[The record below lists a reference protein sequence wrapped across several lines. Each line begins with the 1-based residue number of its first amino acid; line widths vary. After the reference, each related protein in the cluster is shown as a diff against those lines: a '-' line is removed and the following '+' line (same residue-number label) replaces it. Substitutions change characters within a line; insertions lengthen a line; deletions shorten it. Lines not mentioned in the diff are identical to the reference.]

1 MSTQAQDKKKQKH
14 TSYLESLTF
23 DPSLWKTWW
32 AQYVTNIRWVLL
44 LIIAIA
50 VVGISSYL
58 TLPTRLNPEVKIP
71 IVTVTTLLPGAS
83 PADVELLVT
92 EPLEKELAGVAG
104 LTAMTS
110 TSQENLSII
119 TLEFSSSVDR
129 DKARQ
134 DSQFAVD
141 TVADLPEDAEAPQVK
156 VLDFEDVPIWQFTL
170 TTQDSLPSLLSFS
183 DALKKKIEGLSKV
196 DRVVVRGFEEQEI
209 QVIIKPEKLQEF
221 GINPNTLAQAVR
233 TATASFPSGTV
244 KTGSSTFSLAIDPQ
258 VTTIADIRDLR
269 ITVNGQ
275 VQRLGDIATITERS
289 RTDQANAYLA
299 TPNQKAQRAV
309 TFSIYKISSANI
321 DDTEAEVRALVEKEM
336 ERHKGQ
342 FRLTTI
348 SNTAEKITE
357 QFAELLGNFRDTLI
371 LVFIVLVAFLGFR
384 QALIAC
390 FTIPLTFL
398 ATFGFMQAFDLTINF
413 LTLFSLLLSL
423 GLLIDDTV
431 VTIQAMTSYYETKKF
446 STQETGILV
455 WHDFIV
461 PIWSTTIT
469 TVWAFAPL
477 LLASGIIGEF
487 IKSIPIVVSVTL
499 ISSTAI
505 AVLVTL
511 PLMIFALKPEIPQRV
526 KIFFMSLLIIALF
539 VMVIGLSPKNAVL
552 PFIVVIFAL
561 LLIVLRSVFGILS
574 QRFGAWLNKHPLLKR
589 NLTSF
594 NHKFQYGFID
604 MKKVDRLYK
613 KAIADII
620 VNKRNRNIVL
630 TIVIA
635 FSLFSYI
642 LVPMG
647 FVKNE
652 FFPKSNEDTLY
663 VNLELP
669 PGTNVAEIDARAQ
682 ALLEKLRTVPEVT
695 YVTAEVGQSISRD
708 RSGGGGSNYASFT
721 LNLDPDADRGSI
733 EVAQQLRQEYATY
746 NGGKLS
752 VVEVS
757 SGPPAGSDIQI
768 KLLGDDLTVLDKYA
782 NQIVA
787 FLEKEPGVTNVEK
800 SLKPGTSKIVFT
812 PDYDKIAELG
822 ISQAELGQQ
831 LRLFASGVTLDT
843 ITINGTEK
851 DIVFRMDTGMQNPAA
866 LNALVIQPPG
876 QRQPIPLTA
885 LGTLK
890 LETNPVQINREDQ
903 KRSISISGSAVIGY
917 NIPEIN
923 QRLTKFVDTLNLPAG
938 YEWKTGG
945 VNEENAKSVQSIL
958 QAMILAF
965 VLIFG
970 TMVIQFGSFRQAVI
984 VLLVIP
990 LAVSGVFIVFALT
1003 GTPLSF
1009 PALIG
1014 VLALFGIV
1022 VNNSMMIIDKI
1033 NQNRRE
1039 GLDFEESISDA
1050 VGSRLEPI
1058 LLTSLL
1064 TTIGLVPITLS
1075 DPLWQGLGGAIIAG
1089 LLFSG
1094 AIMLCFIPVVYYIW
1108 FNPRAVRTAMY
1119 DKR

>member
-1 MSTQAQDKKKQKH
+1 MSTQPAKDTKNQKH
-14 TSYLESLTF
+14 TSYLDSLTF
-23 DPSLWKTWW
+23 DPSLWKAWW
-32 AQYVTNIRWVLL
+32 AQYITNFRWVIL

-71 IVTVTTLLPGAS
+71 IVTVVTALPGAS
-83 PADVELLVT
+83 PADVESLVT
-92 EPLEKELAGVAG
+92 EPLEEELASVTG

-110 TSQENLSII
+110 SSQENFSVI
-119 TLEFSSSVDR
+119 TLEFSSSIDR

-134 DSQFAVD
+134 DSQSAVD
-141 TVADLPEDAEAPQVK
+141 TVADLPEDAEAPQVEA
-156 VLDFEDVPIWQFTL
+156 LDFEDVPIWQFAL
-170 TTQDSLPSLLSFS
+170 TTQNSLPSLLSFS
-183 DALKKKIEGLSKV
+183 DTLEKKIEGLSKV

-233 TATASFPSGTV
+233 TATSSFPAGTV
-244 KTGSSTFSLAIDPQ
+244 ETGSSTFSLAIDPQ

-269 ITVNGQ
+269 ITVNGN
-275 VQRLGDIATITERS
+275 VQRLGDIASVTERS
-289 RTDQANAYLA
+289 RSDQANAYLA
-299 TPNQKAQRAV
+299 TPDQKAERAV
-309 TFSIYKISSANI
+309 TFSVYKISSANI
-321 DDTEAEVRALVEKEM
+321 DDTEADVRALVEAEM
-336 ERHKGQ
+336 EAYKGQ
-342 FRLTTI
+342 FSLTTI
-348 SNTAEKITE
+348 TNTAEEITE
-357 QFAELLGNFRDTLI
+357 QFAELLGNFRDTI
-371 LVFIVLVAFLGFR
+371 FLVFIVLVAFLGFR

-398 ATFGFMQAFDLTINF
+398 AAFGFMQAFDLTINF

-431 VTIQAMTSYYETKKF
+431 VTIQAMTSYYDTKKF

-455 WHDFIV
+455 WRDFIV

-526 KIFFMSLLIIALF
+526 KVFFMSILVIALF
-539 VMVIGLSPKNAVL
+539 AMVIGLSPKNAVL
-552 PFIVVIFAL
+552 PFIIVTFVL
-561 LLIVLRSVFGILS
+561 LLIVLRTVFGILL
-574 QRFGAWLNKHPLLKR
+574 QRFGAWFASRPRLSRAL
-589 NLTSF
+589 SGF
-594 NHKFQYGFID
+594 NHKFQNGFID
-604 MKKVDRLYK
+604 MKKVDRRYK
-613 KAIADII
+613 KAIANII
-620 VNKRNRNIVL
+620 VSKRNRTIVL
-630 TIVIA
+630 TIVIV

-652 FFPKSNEDTLY
+652 FFPKSNEETLY

-669 PGTNVAEIDARAQ
+669 SGTNVSEIDARTQ
-682 ALLEKLRTVPEVT
+682 VLLEKLRTVPEVT
-695 YVTAEVGQSISRD
+695 YITAEVGQSILSD
-708 RSGGGGSNYASFT
+708 GSGAGGNNYASFT
-721 LNLDPDADRGSI
+721 LNLDPDAERGSI
-733 EVAQQLRQEYATY
+733 EVAQQLRDEYVNY
-746 NGGKLS
+746 RDGKLS

-757 SGPPAGSDIQI
+757 GGPPAGSDIQI
-768 KLLGDDLTVLDKYA
+768 KLLGDDLNVLDEYA
-782 NQIVA
+782 NRIVE
-787 FLEKEPGVTNVEK
+787 FLENEPGVTNVEK

-822 ISQAELGQQ
+822 ISQADLGQQ

-851 DIVFRMDTGMQNPAA
+851 DIVFRMDTDTQNPAA
-866 LNALVIQPPG
+866 LNSLVIQPQG
-876 QRQPIPLTA
+876 EDKPIPLTA

-890 LETNPVQINREDQ
+890 LETNPTQINREDQ
-903 KRSISISGSAVIGY
+903 KRSISISGSGVIGY

-923 QRLTKFVDTLNLPAG
+923 QRLTEYADTLNLPTG

-945 VNEENAKSVQSIL
+945 VNEENARSVQSIL

-965 VLIFG
+965 ILIFG
-970 TMVIQFGSFRQAVI
+970 TMVLQFGSFRQAVI

-1033 NQNRRE
+1033 NQNRKE
-1039 GLDFEESISDA
+1039 GLDFEDSIADA
-1050 VGSRLEPI
+1050 AGSRLEPI
-1058 LLTSLL
+1058 LLTSLM
-1064 TTIGLVPITLS
+1064 TTIGLIPITLS

-1094 AIMLCFIPVVYYIW
+1094 AIMLFFIPVVYYLW
-1108 FNPRAVRTAMY
+1108 FKPRASKSV
-1119 DKR
+1119 